1 MLQFYSTNQSIGWDM
16 TISILIISEEKSGIQ
31 GNKHV
36 QADDMTDGATIKCTV
51 TCNLALN
58 FVTADDGQVPL
69 CATARSPIDGPVAV
83 LQFAGYCFKDLH
95 CCIS

>member
-1 MLQFYSTNQSIGWDM
+1 M